1 MLTHN
6 RHQRLVVALTLLSA
20 CLLLAPAARAA
31 ANATNFTVTTAE
43 IDTYNTTSVTQQVNT
58 FQVELK
64 ARMQGGS
71 YLFDQTYNVAFTD
84 PTVQAAVTQAKNL
97 LTSAGAVSFIG
108 PTQLSSNQ
116 STTSTTNTVQT
127 GKQTTAT
134 PTAVGEW
141 VGPVTINVGQLGVCQ
156 SYAPAQT
163 GTGLQAPVP
172 NYFQFS
178 GCSLPGQSFTLLAGQ
193 IDFDGLTT
201 SFVTISQT
209 KTTTNTTLTSQV
221 YELDGVASGSPPPST
236 PAPPSLWLAV
246 IGGLALAG
254 YVLWSRRRAVWH

>member
-1 MLTHN
+1 MLTHT
-6 RHQRLVVALTLLSA
+6 RQQKLVVAPLLLSA

-31 ANATNFTVTTAE
+31 TNNTNFTFSQAE

-71 YLFDQTYNVAFTD
+71 YLFDQTYNVAFSD

-116 STTSTTNTVQT
+116 STTSSTNTVQT
-127 GKQTTAT
+127 GKVAGTVSTGVT
-134 PTAVGEW
+134 EY
-141 VGPVTINVGQLGVCQ
+141 VGPVTIYIGNQGICQ
-156 SYAPAQT
+156 SYTPGA
-163 GTGLQAPVP
+163 GTEGGPLLT
-172 NYFQFS
+172 
-178 GCSLPGQSFTLLAGQ
+178 GCSGGTPTSFTLLAGQ
-193 IDFDGLTT
+193 IDFDTLTIT
-201 SFVTISQT
+201 PVTIYQT

-221 YELDGVASGSPPPST
+221 YELDGVAAGSPPPST
-236 PAPPSLWLAV
+236 PAPPSLWLALV
-246 IGGLALAG
+246 AIAAACLYAIRRRQSGALA
-254 YVLWSRRRAVWH
+254 RR